1 MCGIL
6 LLGRLVQ
13 AVNPKLAMLLLAA
26 RIADNLTFR
35 ITRMPGGKIN
45 VKWQKKKK
53 LESYFVRN
61 ALKKLK
67 IGAF

>member
-6 LLGRLVQ
+6 LLGKLVQ

-35 ITRMPGGKIN
+35 ITRMPEGKIN

-53 LESYFVRN
+53 
-61 ALKKLK
+61 KKK
-67 IGAF
+67 KA

>member
-53 LESYFVRN
+53 
-61 ALKKLK
+61 A
-67 IGAF
+67 